1 MKKLMMIAAMMV
13 ATLSASAQFEP
24 GTFTLQPKVGVDLAK
39 LSGGDGKFKFGL
51 AAGIE
56 GQYQINDW
64 FGVAAAVMYQQE
76 GTKVKDFDDLK
87 LKTEYINVPIVAK
100 FYVTKGLSL
109 NAGLQPGFMTKAKT
123 TGKLLGESV
132 DEDIK
137 STCNKVDLSIP
148 LGVAYELPM
157 GLTFDFRYNIGLTKV
172 GKEPKDKDFDD
183 GGNYD
188 AKNQV
193 LMLTVGYKFSL

>member
-1 MKKLMMIAAMMV
+1 M
-13 ATLSASAQFEP
+13 
-24 GTFTLQPKVGVDLAK
+24 
-39 LSGGDGKFKFGL
+39 
-51 AAGIE
+51 
-56 GQYQINDW
+56 
-64 FGVAAAVMYQQE
+64 
-76 GTKVKDFDDLK
+76 
-87 LKTEYINVPIVAK
+87 
-100 FYVTKGLSL
+100 TKGLSL

-183 GGNYD
+183 GSNYD